1 MGNPKL
7 PCTSRATLSLYNPYV
22 DGNGRMTVSKNKI
35 YVYEVVDGEL
45 IDRSNSFSFG
55 ENDDGD
61 SVLTL
66 QTRTLGTYIISDGKA
81 NVDKKKPSNNN
92 NSSSQNNSNKGP
104 TININ
109 QNTKPIPNTGR

>member
-1 MGNPKL
+1 
-7 PCTSRATLSLYNPYV
+7 
-22 DGNGRMTVSKNKI
+22 MTVSKNKI

-66 QTRTLGTYIISDGKA
+66 QTRTLGTYIIPMARRTSIKET
-81 NVDKKKPSNNN
+81 SNNIVVY
-92 NSSSQNNSNKGP
+92 SYVV
-104 TININ
+104 
-109 QNTKPIPNTGR
+109 